1 MAKSHSGRGRIP
13 RPPPAGPTPPSR
25 GLAGLTP
32 PAAPPVDLETFLEKG
47 SRSAAKPLAVTR
59 LDGPQDIRIALSQA
73 REAHRM
79 AIAGVR
85 LIREGRPAE
94 AIDLLRRAVV
104 LNPGAS
110 SSHHDLGVALRDAGR
125 LEQAIEP
132 FAAALRIN
140 SQFSSAHHNLAYIYD
155 CLGRDEKALPHYQ
168 AAVALDPGPTSAQMR
183 AGGRLFGDAQKGRA
197 RSEAG
202 HGQGA

>member
-1 MAKSHSGRGRIP
+1 
-13 RPPPAGPTPPSR
+13 
-25 GLAGLTP
+25 
-32 PAAPPVDLETFLEKG
+32 
-47 SRSAAKPLAVTR
+47 VTR

-79 AIAGVR
+79 ATAGVR
-85 LIREGRPAE
+85 LIHEGRPAE
-94 AIDLLRRAVV
+94 AIGLLRRAVV

-132 FAAALRIN
+132 FASALRIN
-140 SQFSSAHHNLAYIYD
+140 SQFSSAHHNLGYIYD

-168 AAVALDPGPTSAQMR
+168 AAVALDPGLTSAQMR
-183 AGGRLFGDAQKGRA
+183 LGALYLTMGRRDEAVFAFRAVCSIGFRNTDGSRWRSSRA
-197 RSEAG
+197 RGPCRFRRRPQGGAG
-202 HGQGA
+202 RGRRVSQRPGC